1 MADEQ
6 KIVVEVPSSNGHYS
20 PVVSTAELSKLEE
33 FKKGW
38 RNAIAFPDNFT
49 DLAFDLIASLTIP
62 ALFSSCW
69 ANLPLPCFLRLA
81 VVGALIVNGAIAC
94 YLYKAVP
101 EIQPILLIRIGL
113 VSLGVALGL

>member
-62 ALFSSCW
+62 APVLFAASSCRSLNCEW
-69 ANLPLPCFLRLA
+69 SHCLLP
-81 VVGALIVNGAIAC
+81 V
-94 YLYKAVP
+94 
-101 EIQPILLIRIGL
+101 
-113 VSLGVALGL
+113 